1 MRNCDTPAVQLR
13 SSLTHLYPG
22 LFRYARRIAGNTAD
36 AEDLVQDAMERAL
49 RRSALFVV
57 GTPGPWLGTILRNAF
72 LDACRHRQS
81 WKRLAP
87 AWRRLQLELAG
98 QQDGAGAGAP
108 LASDGYTTA
117 DVQRAVGLLA
127 PGLRDV
133 FCLFAFK
140 RLSQREIGEQ
150 LSLRGS
156 TVGTRLL
163 RARRKL
169 RQILEHGAGPPPPA
183 APAQVRRPARAGALA
198 A

>member
-1 MRNCDTPAVQLR
+1 MRDRDSPAVQLR
-13 SSLTHLYPG
+13 SSLTHLYPS

-57 GTPGPWLGTILRNAF
+57 GTPGPWLATILRNAF

-87 AWRRLQLELAG
+87 GWRRLQLELAG
-98 QQDGAGAGAP
+98 QQSGGGPGGTAAP
-108 LASDGYTTA
+108 LASDGYTAA

-169 RQILEHGAGPPPPA
+169 RQILEHGGAPPA
-183 APAQVRRPARAGALA
+183 AAQARRPARAGALA